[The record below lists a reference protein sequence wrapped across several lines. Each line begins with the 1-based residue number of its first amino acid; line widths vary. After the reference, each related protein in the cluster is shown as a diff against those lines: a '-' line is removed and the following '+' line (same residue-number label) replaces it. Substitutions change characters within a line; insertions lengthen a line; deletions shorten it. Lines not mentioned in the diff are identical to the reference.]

1 MNCKVLS
8 SITVTVFTVCSPLCA
23 RVGRSGG
30 GGGQEPSS
38 QINSIRNIENLS
50 DLLDVIVAIE
60 VFKLL
65 IKILCQ
71 NHSLYLKVK
80 RSYTLTKRF

>member
-8 SITVTVFTVCSPLCA
+8 SIVSQYSQYVAPYALKWGGA
-23 RVGRSGG
+23 GG
-30 GGGQEPSS
+30 GGVQEPSS

-50 DLLDVIVAIE
+50 DLLDVIVFIV
-60 VFKLL
+60 VFKLF